1 MVDRAEPARLYD
13 PTRYILEGKGKRFRP
28 QLVLS
33 AADLF
38 GGNRDVAL
46 KAAVAV
52 EIFHIFTLVHDDIMD
67 QSPTRR
73 GRDTIH
79 IRWDE
84 PTAILTGDYLLG
96 RTMEELLAFPD
107 HRLRDAMTV
116 FTDTVRQLC
125 EGQIRDMAF
134 EDRQDVTVAEYLQMI
149 DQKTS
154 ALLECSL
161 VLGGLSGKAST
172 DDLRTLKE
180 IGHHLGRAFQI
191 QDDLLDLTASS
202 DAWGKPVGGDLMAA
216 KKTWLLLHALESPP
230 GPDRTWFE
238 MLVRNGG
245 ASEAEIPEARRRMD
259 ALGVLESAKSAVLF
273 HSDSAASR
281 IASLP
286 NGIGR
291 DALDALTKKMQA
303 RLH

>member
-1 MVDRAEPARLYD
+1 MVDRAEPAGLYD
-13 PTRYILEGKGKRFRP
+13 PTRYILEGRGKRFRP

-38 GGNRDVAL
+38 NGDRHAAMQ
-46 KAAVAV
+46 AAVAV
-52 EIFHIFTLVHDDIMD
+52 EVFHIFTLVHDDIMD
-67 QSPTRR
+67 NSPTRR

-79 IRWDE
+79 VRWDE
-84 PTAILTGDYLLG
+84 PTAILTGDFLLG
-96 RTMEELLAFPD
+96 RTMELLLAFPD
-107 HRLRDAMTV
+107 ERLRQAISV

-125 EGQIRDMAF
+125 EGQIRDMSF
-134 EDRQDVTVAEYLQMI
+134 ETRHDVALEEYLQMI

-161 VLGGLSGKAST
+161 VLGGLSGSASEGELQT
-172 DDLRTLKE
+172 LRE

-191 QDDLLDLTASS
+191 QDDLLDLTATS

-216 KKTWLLLHALESPP
+216 KKTWLLLQALESPA
-230 GPDRTWFE
+230 GEDRSWFE
-238 MLVRNGG
+238 ALVQRGG
-245 ASEAEIPEARRRMD
+245 VSAEQIPEARQRMET
-259 ALGVLESAKSAVLF
+259 LGVIDSARSAVLF

-286 NGIGR
+286 VGTGR
-291 DALDALTKKMQA
+291 DALDVLTKKMQQ